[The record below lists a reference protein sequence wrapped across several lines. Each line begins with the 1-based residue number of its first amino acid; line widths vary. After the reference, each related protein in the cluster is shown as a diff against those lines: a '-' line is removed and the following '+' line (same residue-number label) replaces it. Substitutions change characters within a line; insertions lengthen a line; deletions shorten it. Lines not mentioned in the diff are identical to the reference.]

1 MQLSAVLIVK
11 DVSTR
16 PHTEIIP
23 ETFIQMQNQECWK
36 NVKLELVNAK
46 IYIAPSGQF
55 LCHEGIMVIAQFT
68 S

>member
-36 NVKLELVNAK
+36 NLKLELVNAK
-46 IYIAPSGQF
+46 ILAPTQLHLDNSCAMKG
-55 LCHEGIMVIAQFT
+55 LW
-68 S
+68 